1 MGEELALERGLPLL
15 LEEKQAWRVEEG
27 DGRGNLGRRGEVWEM
42 RKEEVKRGEGKEK
55 ARDEV

>member
-15 LEEKQAWRVEEG
+15 LEAKQAWRVEEG
-27 DGRGNLGRRGEVWEM
+27 DGRGNLGRRGEVWKM